1 MGSTLTLPWMRCL
14 GLKMRFSDL
23 REIQTAANM
32 AGLGLEFLEL
42 RKNAERYLYLRNRV
56 PSEVLGQVKSAAGCW
71 IDAED
76 GEGILVLLTGEDADA
91 AVDAARGSTPSVGVA

>member
-1 MGSTLTLPWMRCL
+1 
-14 GLKMRFSDL
+14 MRFVEM
-23 REIQTAANM
+23 RELQTAANM

-42 RKNAERYLYLRNRV
+42 RRNAERYLYLRNRV

-76 GEGILVLLTGEDADA
+76 SEGVLVLLTGEHADA
-91 AVDAARGSTPSVGVA
+91 AVDAARGSMSSGDDA

>member
-1 MGSTLTLPWMRCL
+1 
-14 GLKMRFSDL
+14 MRFSDL
-23 REIQTAANM
+23 RELQTAANM

-42 RKNAERYLYLRNRV
+42 RRNSDRYLYLRNRA

-76 GEGILVLLTGEDADA
+76 SEGILVLLTGEDADA
-91 AVDAARGSTPSVGVA
+91 AVDAARGYAPVAGAA